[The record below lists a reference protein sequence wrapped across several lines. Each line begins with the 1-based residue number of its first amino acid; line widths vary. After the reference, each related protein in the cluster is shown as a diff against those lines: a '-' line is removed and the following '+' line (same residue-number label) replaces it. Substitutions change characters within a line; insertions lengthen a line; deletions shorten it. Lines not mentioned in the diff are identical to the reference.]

1 MPDPEQVRIAPQPRE
16 LALGILAGAE
26 LDLVDGLLARG
37 LAVQVGKRLLIPDG
51 LHGRHIARKP
61 GSEQR
66 AHFVEKPCLHHFVN
80 ARVDGAL
87 HVLAILVGKA
97 DAHGIVA
104 RRDELRLGVVLRH
117 GFSGLIIDLE
127 RAENALFVVQMQL
140 FGRFRVDAAK
150 LLNHRLAA
158 LFFPAAFQLRAAFS
172 VLVAAGKAVPGE
184 QGI

>member
-1 MPDPEQVRIAPQPRE
+1 MNVLVAAQPCE
-16 LALGILAGAE
+16 LTLGILARAE
-26 LDLVDGLLARG
+26 LDLFDGFLARG
-37 LAVQVGKRLLIPDG
+37 RAVKVGKRFLVADG

-66 AHFVEKPCLHHFVN
+66 AHFVEKPRLHHFVN

-87 HVLAILVGKA
+87 HVLAILIGKA

-104 RRDELRLGVVLRH
+104 RRDKLRLGVVLRH
-117 GFSGLIIDLE
+117 GLSGLIIDLE

-150 LLNHRLAA
+150 RCEHRLAA
-158 LFFPAAFQLRAAFS
+158 LFFPAALQFRAVCA